1 MRVFV
6 RLSLFL
12 CLFAAAL
19 IAQQQKYPLRAIE
32 IVGANNFDKD
42 RIAALTDLKIGEMVD
57 KNDFDRALSKL
68 DDAGVFET
76 IEYRYT
82 PEGGGYRL
90 ILTVQE
96 VEQLYPVRLD
106 GFKAPQDELLA
117 LLREKVPLFAERV
130 PSTGTMALRIGNAL
144 QQYWSES
151 GEESKIIGRLAP
163 IEDGKL
169 AMLFQPETELQTIAF
184 VTFEGSQA
192 IHPLELQRVFNPTA
206 MGEAYSKSRL
216 MELLH
221 FNIRPLFEE
230 KGRMDVQF
238 EEAEVKPDPG
248 SSGLLLKVAVTDG
261 PAYTYGKVEKP
272 DAPGL
277 TPETISKIFKFDPG
291 DPVDMKL
298 VRDAQGEVD
307 ERYRRNGY
315 LRADTKLETSLD
327 HEKHTVDLAW
337 KVTPGPQY
345 TLRNLV
351 IKGLD
356 ILSEPVVRKRW
367 GMQRGDPFDAAYPA
381 FFLDR
386 IRAEQMFDNLENTKW
401 TREIDETAKTVDV
414 TLVFQGKE
422 PPKQGIPNVPI
433 EEPFPLVQ

>member
-1 MRVFV
+1 MRVAL
-6 RLSLFL
+6 RLAAAVFL
-12 CLFAAAL
+12 CAAVLA
-19 IAQQQKYPLRAIE
+19 AQQQQKYPLREIE
-32 IVGANNFDKD
+32 IEGAKNFDRD
-42 RIAALTDLKIGEMVD
+42 RIAALTELKVGAMVD
-57 KNDFDRALSKL
+57 KNDFDRALAKL

-76 IEYRYT
+76 IQYRYT
-82 PEGGGYRL
+82 PQDGGFKL
-90 ILTVQE
+90 TITVQE

-106 GFKAPQDELLA
+106 GFKEPPEELMA

-144 QQYWSES
+144 QQHWSGS

-192 IHPLELQRVFNPTA
+192 IHPLELQREFNPTA

-221 FNIRPLFEE
+221 FNIRPMFEE
-230 KGRMDVQF
+230 KGRMDVKF
-238 EEAEVKPDPG
+238 EEVEVKPDPG
-248 SSGLLLKVAVTDG
+248 SSGLLIKVAVTDG
-261 PAYTYGKVEKP
+261 PAYTYGSVQKP
-272 DAPGL
+272 DAFGL
-277 TPETISKIFKFDPG
+277 PEETVNKIFKFDTG

-298 VRDAQGEVD
+298 VRDAQGELD

-315 LRADTKLETSLD
+315 LHADTKLETKLD
-327 HEKHTVDLAW
+327 KEAHTVDLAW
-337 KVTPGPQY
+337 TVNPGPQY
-345 TLRNLV
+345 TLRKLN

-367 GMQRGDPFDAAYPA
+367 GMELGDPFDAAYPGY
-381 FFLDR
+381 FLDR

-401 TREIDETAKTVDV
+401 TREIDETTKTVEV
-414 TLVFQGKE
+414 TLVFEGKT
-422 PPKQGIPNVPI
+422 PQKDGIPDVPV
-433 EEPFPLVQ
+433 ENPFP

>member
-1 MRVFV
+1 MRILV
-6 RLSLFL
+6 RLSAVLL
-12 CLFAAAL
+12 L
-19 IAQQQKYPLRAIE
+19 IASALAAQSPQKYPLRAIE
-32 IVGANNFDKD
+32 IVGARNFDRD
-42 RIAALTDLKIGEMVD
+42 RIAALTGLKIGAMVD
-57 KNDFDRALSKL
+57 KNDFDRALANL

-82 PEGGGYRL
+82 PQGDGYKL

-96 VEQLYPVRLD
+96 VEQLYPVRLE
-106 GFKAPQDELLA
+106 GFKEPEEKLLV

-144 QQYWSES
+144 QQHWSEA

-184 VTFEGSQA
+184 VTFDGSQA
-192 IHPLELQRVFNPTA
+192 IHPIELQRVFNPTA

-238 EEAEVKPDPG
+238 EETSVEPDPG
-248 SSGLLLKVAVTDG
+248 SSGLLIKVAVTDG
-261 PAYTYGKVEKP
+261 PDYKYGKIEKP
-272 DAPGL
+272 EAFGL
-277 TPETISKIFKFDPG
+277 PDDVVGKIFKFDPG
-291 DPVDMKL
+291 DPADMKL
-298 VRDAQGEVD
+298 VRDAQGQLD

-315 LRADTKLETSLD
+315 LRADTKLETAID
-327 HEKHTVDLAW
+327 HEAHTVDLAW

-345 TLRNLV
+345 KLRRLY

-367 GMQRGDPFDAAYPA
+367 GMQIGDPFDAGYPA
-381 FFLDR
+381 YFLDR

-401 TREIDETAKTVDV
+401 TREIDETSKTVEV
-414 TLVFQGKE
+414 TLVFEGKQ
-422 PPKQGIPNVPI
+422 PKKEGLPDVPI
-433 EEPFPLVQ
+433 EEPFP

>member
-1 MRVFV
+1 MRVAL
-6 RLSLFL
+6 RLAAAVFL
-12 CLFAAAL
+12 CAAAL
-19 IAQQQKYPLRAIE
+19 AAQQQQKYPLREIE
-32 IVGANNFDKD
+32 IEGAKNFDRA
-42 RIAALTDLKIGEMVD
+42 RIAALTDLNVGAMVD
-57 KNDFDRALSKL
+57 KNDFDRALAKL

-76 IEYRYT
+76 IQYRYT
-82 PEGGGYRL
+82 PQDGGYKL
-90 ILTVQE
+90 TITVQE

-106 GFKAPQDELLA
+106 GFKEPPEDLMA

-130 PSTGTMALRIGNAL
+130 PSTGTMALRIGNTL
-144 QQYWSES
+144 QQHWSES

-192 IHPLELQRVFNPTA
+192 IHPLELQREFNPTA

-221 FNIRPLFEE
+221 FNIRPMFEE
-230 KGRMDVQF
+230 KGRMDVKF

-248 SSGLLLKVAVTDG
+248 SSGLLIKVAVADG
-261 PAYTYGKVEKP
+261 PAYTYGSVQKP
-272 DAPGL
+272 DAFGL
-277 TPETISKIFKFDPG
+277 PEETVNKIFKFDTG

-298 VRDAQGEVD
+298 VRDAQGELD

-315 LRADTKLETSLD
+315 LLADTKLETKLN
-327 HEKHTVDLAW
+327 HEAHTVDLAW
-337 KVTPGPQY
+337 KVNPGPQY
-345 TLRNLV
+345 TLRKLN

-367 GMQRGDPFDAAYPA
+367 GMQLGDPFDAAYPA
-381 FFLDR
+381 YFLDR

-401 TREIDETAKTVDV
+401 TREIDETTKTVEV
-414 TLVFQGKE
+414 TLIFEGKT
-422 PPKQGIPNVPI
+422 PQKDGIPNVPV
-433 EEPFPLVQ
+433 ENPFP